1 MRSGWIIYI
10 GVVSDRGAI
19 VAGAGLAGLRA
30 ARDLADAGVAVTVL
44 EARDRVGG
52 RGYSAPLGGR
62 IVELGGSWFT
72 PEHDQVRAELAR
84 YGMSVRDYPPV
95 RSARW
100 LTAGELRLGAPVPW
114 HELAALEEALAR
126 VRDDA
131 ERVAAGDQA
140 LAALSAAAY
149 VERLQPGD
157 ALRDFL
163 LGWWQLMGGA
173 SPLDGAAVDALAAIH
188 EHGGLTGLLTCLAHG
203 PLPGWS
209 ALAEAMAGDVVDL
222 RLGKAAATIEHG
234 EAGVVCTTADG
245 EVHEAEALVLAV
257 PLNCLPQI
265 SFEPALP
272 PRLAEA
278 AGANAGRAVKVV
290 MLARGVEP
298 HSIAV
303 GIGPGLNW
311 LYADATEDGCVMVTG
326 FGWQDDRFD
335 PAARQHVERALRAFH
350 PDAELVDW
358 AQHDWIAD
366 PASRGTWLTAPAG
379 RIDLVFPD
387 RFDPVGCVA
396 FAGSDMARRHAG
408 WFEGALVSG
417 AAAAAHVQGLF

>member
-1 MRSGWIIYI
+1 M
-10 GVVSDRGAI
+10 I

-44 EARDRVGG
+44 ELRDRVGG
-52 RGYSAPLGGR
+52 RGYSAALGGR
-62 IVELGGSWFT
+62 TVELGGSWFT

-84 YGMSVRDYPPV
+84 YGMSAREYPPV

-114 HELAALEEALAR
+114 HELAALESALAR

-131 ERVAAGDQA
+131 GRLAAGDQV

-149 VERLQPGD
+149 VERLQPSD

-173 SPLDGAAVDALAAIH
+173 PPQDGAAADALSVIH
-188 EHGGLTGLLTCLAHG
+188 EHGGLTGLLTCLAFG

-209 ALAEAMAGDVVDL
+209 ALAEAMAGDLADL
-222 RLGKAAATIEHG
+222 RLGTAVATIEHDD
-234 EAGVVCTTADG
+234 AGVACTTVAGD
-245 EVHEAEALVLAV
+245 VHEAAALVLAV
-257 PLNCLPQI
+257 PLNCVPHI
-265 SFEPALP
+265 SFAPTLP
-272 PRLAEA
+272 PRVAEA
-278 AGANAGRAVKVV
+278 AGANAGRAVKVL

-298 HSIAV
+298 HGIAV
-303 GIGPGLNW
+303 GVGPGLNW
-311 LYADATEDGCVMVTG
+311 LYADASEDGCVLVTG

-335 PAARQHVERALRAFH
+335 PAARRHVERALRAFH

-379 RIDLVFPD
+379 RIDLVSPD
-387 RFDPVGCVA
+387 RFDPVGSIA
-396 FAGSDMARRHAG
+396 FAGSDMARQHAG
-408 WFEGALVSG
+408 WFEGALLSG
-417 AAAAAHVQGLF
+417 AAAAAQVRNLI

>member
-1 MRSGWIIYI
+1 
-10 GVVSDRGAI
+10 VSDRRVI

-30 ARDLADAGVAVTVL
+30 ARDLAYAGVAVTVL

-62 IVELGGSWFT
+62 TVELGGAWFT

-114 HELAALEEALAR
+114 HELAALEAALAR
-126 VRDDA
+126 IRDDA

-140 LAALSAAAY
+140 LAALSAATY
-149 VERLQPGD
+149 VERLQPSD

-163 LGWWQLMGGA
+163 LGWWQLTGGA
-173 SPLDGAAVDALAAIH
+173 SPHDGAAADALAAVH

-209 ALAEAMAGDVVDL
+209 ALAEAMARDVVDV
-222 RLGKAAATIEHG
+222 RLGTALTTVGHDD
-234 EAGVVCTTADG
+234 AGVVCTTAGG

-265 SFEPALP
+265 SFAPALP

-278 AGANAGRAVKVV
+278 AGANAGRAVKVL

-303 GIGPGLNW
+303 GVGAGLNW
-311 LYADATEDGCVMVTG
+311 LYADTGEDGCVLVTG

-335 PAARQHVERALRAFH
+335 PDARQHVDHALRAFH

-379 RIDLVFPD
+379 RIDLVSPD
-387 RFDPVGCVA
+387 RFDPVGRVA

-417 AAAAAHVQGLF
+417 AAAAAHVLLF

>member
-1 MRSGWIIYI
+1 
-10 GVVSDRGAI
+10 VSDRRVI

-52 RGYSAPLGGR
+52 RGYSVSLGGR
-62 IVELGGSWFT
+62 TAELGGSWFT

-84 YGMSVRDYPPV
+84 YGVSVRDYPPV

-114 HELAALEEALAR
+114 HELAALEAALAR
-126 VRDDA
+126 VRGDA

-140 LAALSAAAY
+140 LAALSAADY
-149 VERLQPGD
+149 VERLRPSD

-173 SPLDGAAVDALAAIH
+173 SPQHGAASDALDAIH
-188 EHGGLTGLLTCLAHG
+188 GHGGLTGLLTCLAHG

-209 ALAEAMAGDVVDL
+209 ALAEAMAHDVVDL
-222 RLGKAAATIEHG
+222 RLGTSVTTIEHG
-234 EAGVVCTTADG
+234 DGSVICTTERG
-245 EVHEAEALVLAV
+245 EVHEADALVLAV
-257 PLNCLPQI
+257 PLNCLPGI

-272 PRLAEA
+272 PRVAEA
-278 AGANAGRAVKVV
+278 AGANAGRAVKVL
-290 MLARGVEP
+290 MLVRGVAP
-298 HSIAV
+298 NGIAV

-311 LYADATEDGCVMVTG
+311 LYADAAEDGCVLVTG

-335 PAARQHVERALRAFH
+335 PAARGHVERALRAFH

-379 RIDLVFPD
+379 RIDLVSPD
-387 RFDPVGCVA
+387 RFDPVGGIA
-396 FAGSDMARRHAG
+396 FAGSDMARQHAG

-417 AAAAAHVQGLF
+417 ASAAAHVLR

>member
-1 MRSGWIIYI
+1 M
-10 GVVSDRGAI
+10 I

-52 RGYSAPLGGR
+52 RGYSVSLGGR
-62 IVELGGSWFT
+62 TVELGGSWFT

-114 HELAALEEALAR
+114 HELAALEAALAR

-140 LAALSAAAY
+140 LAALSAADY
-149 VERLQPGD
+149 VERLHPSD

-173 SPLDGAAVDALAAIH
+173 SPQHGAASDALDAIH

-209 ALAEAMAGDVVDL
+209 ALAEAMARDVVDL
-222 RLGKAAATIEHG
+222 RLGTAVTTVEHG
-234 EAGVVCTTADG
+234 DAGVVCTTA
-245 EVHEAEALVLAV
+245 
-257 PLNCLPQI
+257 
-265 SFEPALP
+265 
-272 PRLAEA
+272 R
-278 AGANAGRAVKVV
+278 R
-290 MLARGVEP
+290 RG
-298 HSIAV
+298 
-303 GIGPGLNW
+303 
-311 LYADATEDGCVMVTG
+311 
-326 FGWQDDRFD
+326 
-335 PAARQHVERALRAFH
+335 
-350 PDAELVDW
+350 
-358 AQHDWIAD
+358 
-366 PASRGTWLTAPAG
+366 ASRPTRWCWPYRSTACRRSPSS
-379 RIDLVFPD
+379 R
-387 RFDPVGCVA
+387 RC
-396 FAGSDMARRHAG
+396 RHAWPRPRAPTRAG
-408 WFEGALVSG
+408 P
-417 AAAAAHVQGLF
+417 

>member
-1 MRSGWIIYI
+1 M
-10 GVVSDRGAI
+10 I

-52 RGYSAPLGGR
+52 RGYSVSLGGR
-62 IVELGGSWFT
+62 TVELGGSWFT

-95 RSARW
+95 QSARW

-114 HELAALEEALAR
+114 HELAALEAALAR

-149 VERLQPGD
+149 VERLQPSD

-173 SPLDGAAVDALAAIH
+173 SPHHGAAARCARGDPRARRPDRAAH
-188 EHGGLTGLLTCLAHG
+188 
-203 PLPGWS
+203 LPGTRAAAGWS
-209 ALAEAMAGDVVDL
+209 ALAEAMARDVVDL
-222 RLGKAAATIEHG
+222 RLGTAVTTVEHG
-234 EAGVVCTTADG
+234 EAGVVCTTASGD
-245 EVHEAEALVLAV
+245 VHEAEALVLAV

-265 SFEPALP
+265 SFAPALP
-272 PRLAEA
+272 PRVAEA
-278 AGANAGRAVKVV
+278 AGANAGRAVKVL

-298 HSIAV
+298 HGIAV

-311 LYADATEDGCVMVTG
+311 LYADTAEEGSVLVTG

-335 PAARQHVERALRAFH
+335 PAARRHVERALRAFH

-379 RIDLVFPD
+379 RIDLVSPD
-387 RFDPVGCVA
+387 RFDPVGRVA
-396 FAGSDMARRHAG
+396 FAGSDMARQHAG

-417 AAAAAHVQGLF
+417 AAAAAHVLL

>member
-1 MRSGWIIYI
+1 M
-10 GVVSDRGAI
+10 I

-44 EARDRVGG
+44 ESRDRVGG
-52 RGYSAPLGGR
+52 RGYSGALGGR
-62 IVELGGSWFT
+62 TVELGGSWFT

-84 YGMSVRDYPPV
+84 YGMSTRGYRPV
-95 RSARW
+95 RSARR

-114 HELAALEEALAR
+114 HELAALEAALAR

-149 VERLQPGD
+149 VERLQPSD

-173 SPLDGAAVDALAAIH
+173 SPQDGAAADALSVIH
-188 EHGGLTGLLTCLAHG
+188 EHGGLTGMLTCLAFG

-209 ALAEAMAGDVVDL
+209 ALAEAMAGDVADL
-222 RLGKAAATIEHG
+222 RLGTSVARIEHDD
-234 EAGVVCTTADG
+234 AGVVCTTAAGD
-245 EVHEAEALVLAV
+245 VHDADALVLAV
-257 PLNCLPQI
+257 PLNCLPQL
-265 SFEPALP
+265 SFAPALP
-272 PRLAEA
+272 PRVAEA
-278 AGANAGRAVKVV
+278 AGANAGRAVKVL
-290 MLARGVEP
+290 MLARGVAP
-298 HSIAV
+298 HGIAV
-303 GIGPGLNW
+303 GVGPGLNW
-311 LYADATEDGCVMVTG
+311 LYADTAEDGCVLVTG
-326 FGWQDDRFD
+326 FGWQDARFD

-366 PASRGTWLTAPAG
+366 PSSRGTWLTAPAG
-379 RIDLVFPD
+379 RIDLVSPD
-387 RFDPVGCVA
+387 RFDPVGSVA
-396 FAGSDMARRHAG
+396 FAGSDMARQHAG
-408 WFEGALVSG
+408 WFEGALLSG
-417 AAAAAHVQGLF
+417 ASAAAHVRGRL

>member
-1 MRSGWIIYI
+1 M
-10 GVVSDRGAI
+10 I

-52 RGYSAPLGGR
+52 RGYSFWLGER
-62 IVELGGSWFT
+62 PVELGGSWFT

-84 YGMSVRDYPPV
+84 YGMSVRDYPPL

-100 LTAGELRLGAPVPW
+100 LTAGELRRGAPVPW
-114 HELAALEEALAR
+114 HELGALETALAR

-131 ERVAAGDQA
+131 ERVAAGDRA
-140 LAALSAAAY
+140 LAALSAADY
-149 VERLQPGD
+149 VELLQPSD

-163 LGWWQLMGGA
+163 LGWWLLMGGA
-173 SPLDGAAVDALAAIH
+173 SPHDGAALDALAVIH
-188 EHGGLTGLLTCLAHG
+188 EHGGLTGLLTYLAHG

-209 ALAEAMAGDVVDL
+209 ALAEAMAGDLADV
-222 RLGKAAATIEHG
+222 RLDTAVTAVAHG
-234 EAGVVCTTADG
+234 DAGVVCTTDGG
-245 EVHEAEALVLAV
+245 EVLEAGALVMAV

-265 SFEPALP
+265 EFQPALP
-272 PRLAEA
+272 PRVAEA
-278 AGANAGRAVKVV
+278 AGANAGRAVKVL

-298 HSIAV
+298 HGIAV
-303 GIGPGLNW
+303 GVGPGLNW
-311 LYADATEDGCVMVTG
+311 LYADTEEDGCVLVTG
-326 FGWQDDRFD
+326 FGWQDDGFD
-335 PAARQHVERALRAFH
+335 PAVRDHVERALRAFY

-366 PASRGTWLTAPAG
+366 RASRGTWLTAPAG
-379 RIDLVFPD
+379 RIDLVDPE
-387 RFDPVGCVA
+387 RFDPVGRIA
-396 FAGSDMARRHAG
+396 FAGSDMARQHAG

-417 AAAAAHVQGLF
+417 AAAAEHVQRLPQL

>member
-1 MRSGWIIYI
+1 M
-10 GVVSDRGAI
+10 SDRRVI

-52 RGYSAPLGGR
+52 RGYSVSLGGR

-72 PEHDQVRAELAR
+72 PEHDRVRAELER

-95 RSARW
+95 QSARW

-114 HELAALEEALAR
+114 HELAALEAALDH

-131 ERVAAGDQA
+131 ERVAAGDQE
-140 LAALSAAAY
+140 LAALSAAEY
-149 VERLQPGD
+149 VDRLQPSD

-173 SPLDGAAVDALAAIH
+173 SPHHGAATDALTAIH

-209 ALAEAMAGDVVDL
+209 ALAEAMARDIVDL
-222 RLGKAAATIEHG
+222 RLGTALARVEHDDS
-234 EAGVVCTTADG
+234 GVLCTTAGG
-245 EVHEAEALVLAV
+245 EVHEAEALVLAL

-265 SFEPALP
+265 SFAPALP

-278 AGANAGRAVKVV
+278 AGANAGRAVKVL
-290 MLARGVEP
+290 MLARGVDP
-298 HSIAV
+298 HGIAV
-303 GIGPGLNW
+303 GIGLGLNW
-311 LYADATEDGCVMVTG
+311 LYADTAEDGCTLVTG

-335 PAARQHVERALRAFH
+335 PAAHVHVERALRAFH

-358 AQHDWIAD
+358 VQHDWIAD

-379 RIDLVFPD
+379 RIDLVSPD
-387 RFDPVGCVA
+387 RFEPVGCVA
-396 FAGSDMARRHAG
+396 FAGSDMARQHAG

-417 AAAAAHVQGLF
+417 AAAAAHVLR

>member
-1 MRSGWIIYI
+1 M
-10 GVVSDRGAI
+10 
-19 VAGAGLAGLRA
+19 
-30 ARDLADAGVAVTVL
+30 
-44 EARDRVGG
+44 
-52 RGYSAPLGGR
+52 
-62 IVELGGSWFT
+62 
-72 PEHDQVRAELAR
+72 RAELAR
-84 YGMSVRDYPPV
+84 YGMSIRDYPPV

-114 HELAALEEALAR
+114 HELAALEAALAR

-140 LAALSAAAY
+140 LAALSAADY
-149 VERLQPGD
+149 VERLHPSD

-173 SPLDGAAVDALAAIH
+173 SPQHGAASDALDAIH

-209 ALAEAMAGDVVDL
+209 ALAEAMAHDVVDL
-222 RLGKAAATIEHG
+222 RLGTAVTTIEHG
-234 EAGVVCTTADG
+234 DAGVICTTERG

-257 PLNCLPQI
+257 PLNCLPGI
-265 SFEPALP
+265 AFEPALP
-272 PRLAEA
+272 PGVAEA
-278 AGANAGRAVKVV
+278 AGANAGRAVKVL
-290 MLARGVEP
+290 MLVRGVDP
-298 HSIAV
+298 NGIAV

-311 LYADATEDGCVMVTG
+311 LYADTAEDGCVLVTG

-335 PAARQHVERALRAFH
+335 PAARGHVERALRAFH

-379 RIDLVFPD
+379 RIDLVSPD
-387 RFDPVGCVA
+387 RFDPVGRIA
-396 FAGSDMARRHAG
+396 FAGSDMARQHAG

-417 AAAAAHVQGLF
+417 AAAAAHVLR

>member
-1 MRSGWIIYI
+1 
-10 GVVSDRGAI
+10 VSDRRVI

-30 ARDLADAGVAVTVL
+30 ARDLIEAGVAVTVL

-52 RGYSAPLGGR
+52 RGYSVSLGGR
-62 IVELGGSWFT
+62 TVELGGSWFT

-114 HELAALEEALAR
+114 HELAALEAALALI
-126 VRDDA
+126 RDDA

-140 LAALSAAAY
+140 LAGLSAASY
-149 VERLQPGD
+149 VERLQPSY

-173 SPLDGAAVDALAAIH
+173 SPQDGAASDALSVIH

-209 ALAEAMAGDVVDL
+209 ALAEAMARDVADL
-222 RLGKAAATIEHG
+222 RLGTTVAAIEHDD
-234 EAGVVCTTADG
+234 AGVVCTTAAG
-245 EVHEAEALVLAV
+245 EAHKAGALVLAV

-265 SFEPALP
+265 CFAPALP
-272 PRLAEA
+272 PRVAEA
-278 AGANAGRAVKVV
+278 AGANAGRAVKVL

-298 HSIAV
+298 HGIAV

-311 LYADATEDGCVMVTG
+311 LYADTAEDGCVLVTG

-335 PAARQHVERALRAFH
+335 PGARRHVERALRAFH

-358 AQHDWIAD
+358 AQHDWITD

-379 RIDLVFPD
+379 RIDLVSPD
-387 RFDPVGCVA
+387 RFDPVGRVA
-396 FAGSDMARRHAG
+396 FAGSDMAWQHAG

-417 AAAAAHVQGLF
+417 AAAAVHVRRQF

>member
-1 MRSGWIIYI
+1 VIDSR
-10 GVVSDRGAI
+10 VI

-52 RGYSAPLGGR
+52 RGYTFWLGGR
-62 IVELGGSWFT
+62 TVELGGSWFT

-100 LTAGELRLGAPVPW
+100 LTAGELRHGAPVPW
-114 HELAALEEALAR
+114 HELAALEAALAR

-131 ERVAAGDQA
+131 ERVAAGDRA
-140 LAALSAAAY
+140 LAALSAADY
-149 VERLQPGD
+149 VERLRPSD

-163 LGWWQLMGGA
+163 LGWWLLMGGA
-173 SPLDGAAVDALAAIH
+173 SPHDGAALDALAVIH
-188 EHGGLTGLLTCLAHG
+188 EHGGLTGLLTYLAHG

-209 ALAEAMAGDVVDL
+209 ALAEAMAGGLADV
-222 RLGKAAATIEHG
+222 RLDTAVTAVAHGGAGVTCTTDGGEVLEAAA
-234 EAGVVCTTADG
+234 
-245 EVHEAEALVLAV
+245 LVMAV

-265 SFEPALP
+265 GFEPALP
-272 PRLAEA
+272 PRVAEA
-278 AGANAGRAVKVV
+278 AGANAGRAVKVL

-298 HSIAV
+298 HGIAV
-303 GIGPGLNW
+303 GAGPGLNW
-311 LYADATEDGCVMVTG
+311 LYADTAEDGCVLVTG
-326 FGWQDDRFD
+326 FGWHDDRFD
-335 PAARQHVERALRAFH
+335 PAVREHVERAVRAFH
-350 PDAELVDW
+350 PEAELVDW

-379 RIDLVFPD
+379 RIDLVDPE
-387 RFDPVGCVA
+387 RFDPVGRIA
-396 FAGSDMARRHAG
+396 FAGSDMAREHAG
-408 WFEGALVSG
+408 WFEGALISG
-417 AAAAAHVQGLF
+417 ATAAAQVRRLRQL

>member
-1 MRSGWIIYI
+1 MIDSR
-10 GVVSDRGAI
+10 VI

-52 RGYSAPLGGR
+52 RGFTFWLGGR
-62 IVELGGSWFT
+62 TVELGGSWFT

-84 YGMSVRDYPPV
+84 YGMSVRDFPPV

-100 LTAGELRLGAPVPW
+100 LTAGELRHGAPVPW
-114 HELAALEEALAR
+114 HELAALEAALAR

-131 ERVAAGDQA
+131 ERVAAGDRA
-140 LAALSAAAY
+140 LAALSAADY
-149 VERLQPGD
+149 VERLRPSD

-163 LGWWQLMGGA
+163 LGWWLLMGGA
-173 SPLDGAAVDALAAIH
+173 SPHDGAALDALAVIH
-188 EHGGLTGLLTCLAHG
+188 EHGGLTGLLTYLAHG

-209 ALAEAMAGDVVDL
+209 ALAEAMAGDLADV
-222 RLGKAAATIEHG
+222 RLDTAVTAVAHGGAGVTCTTDGGEVLEAAA
-234 EAGVVCTTADG
+234 
-245 EVHEAEALVLAV
+245 LVMAV

-265 SFEPALP
+265 GFEPALP

-278 AGANAGRAVKVV
+278 AGANAGRAVKVL

-298 HSIAV
+298 HGIAV
-303 GIGPGLNW
+303 GAGPGLNW
-311 LYADATEDGCVMVTG
+311 LYADTAEDGCVLVTG
-326 FGWQDDRFD
+326 FGWHDDRFD
-335 PAARQHVERALRAFH
+335 PAVREHVERAVRAFH
-350 PDAELVDW
+350 PEAELVDW

-379 RIDLVFPD
+379 RIDLVDPE
-387 RFDPVGCVA
+387 RFDPVGRIV
-396 FAGSDMARRHAG
+396 FAGSDMAREHAG
-408 WFEGALVSG
+408 WFEGALISG
-417 AAAAAHVQGLF
+417 AAAAAHVRRLGQL